1 MPNNNAKKID
11 KYSAPALSKGLDILE
26 FLAREPQAQKK
37 TDIARALDRSISEIF
52 RMLVV
57 LEQREYVAFDAHTE
71 RYSLTTKLFEISHQ
85 HPPIRRLSSV
95 AGEAMQRLARL
106 INQSVHLLIL
116 SDRHVLVI
124 AQVDSP
130 GNNVTSVR
138 LGARLPL
145 FQTASGAVL
154 TAHYDGDDQ
163 LSLNKQL
170 KLATRTQRKIYL
182 DNSAMV
188 QSKRYCECPSL
199 VIEGVLNISVP
210 IHDHAGEVI
219 AALTI
224 PYTKRLNDPKSVSRI
239 EARKALI
246 KTGSAI
252 SKLLG
257 ASVVD
262 ER

>member
-1 MPNNNAKKID
+1 MQNNDVKKID

-26 FLAREPQAQKK
+26 FLAKESQAQKK
-37 TDIARALDRSISEIF
+37 SDIARALDRSISEIF

-95 AGEAMQRLARL
+95 AGEAMQRLAQT
-106 INQSVHLLIL
+106 INQSAHLMIL

-138 LGARLPL
+138 LGARIPL

-154 TAHYDGDDQ
+154 TARFSGEDRVRLDKD
-163 LSLNKQL
+163 LN
-170 KLATRTQRKIYL
+170 LATRTQRKIFQ
-182 DNSAMV
+182 DNSEMMLNK
-188 QSKRYCECPSL
+188 QYCECPSL
-199 VIEGVLNISVP
+199 VIEGVVNISVP

-224 PYTKRLNDPKSVSRI
+224 PFIKRLNDANSVSRT
-239 EARKALI
+239 EARKALVE
-246 KTGSAI
+246 TGDTI

-257 ASVVD
+257 ASVAG
-262 ER
+262 

>member
-1 MPNNNAKKID
+1 MSNNNPQKKD

-26 FLAREPQAQKK
+26 FLAKEAQAQKK

-57 LEQREYVAFDAHTE
+57 LEQREYVVFDAHTE

-85 HPPIRRLSSV
+85 HPPIRRLSSI
-95 AGEAMQRLARL
+95 AGEAMHRLAQR
-106 INQSVHLLIL
+106 INQSAHLLIL

-138 LGARLPL
+138 LGARIPL

-154 TAHYDGDDQ
+154 TANFEYEDR
-163 LSLNKQL
+163 LSLENEL
-170 KLATRTQRKIYL
+170 KSATRTQRKIYR
-182 DNSAMV
+182 DNCTMV
-188 QSKRYCECPSL
+188 LNKGYCECPSL
-199 VIEGVLNISVP
+199 VIEGVLNVSVP
-210 IHDHAGEVI
+210 VHDHSGETI

-224 PYTKRLNDPKSVSRI
+224 PYIKRLNDPNAVTRT

-246 KTGSAI
+246 ETGNEI

-257 ASVVD
+257 ASVAD
-262 ER
+262 DN

>member
-1 MPNNNAKKID
+1 MQNSDDKKID

-26 FLAREPQAQKK
+26 FLAKESQAQKK
-37 TDIARALDRSISEIF
+37 SDIARALDRSISEIF

-57 LEQREYVAFDAHTE
+57 LEQREYVAFDTHTE

-85 HPPIRRLSSV
+85 HPPIRRISSI
-95 AGEAMQRLARL
+95 AGEAMQRLAQR
-106 INQSVHLLIL
+106 INQSAHLMIL

-138 LGARLPL
+138 LGARIPI

-154 TAHYDGDDQ
+154 TANFTGEDRLRMEND
-163 LSLNKQL
+163 L
-170 KLATRTQRKIYL
+170 KSATRSQRKTYQ
-182 DNSAMV
+182 NSSAMML
-188 QSKRYCECPSL
+188 KKNYCECPSM
-199 VIEGVLNISVP
+199 VIEGVMNISVP
-210 IHDHAGEVI
+210 IKDHAGEVI

-224 PYTKRLNDPKSVSRI
+224 PFIKRLNDSESVSRTD
-239 EARKALI
+239 ALKALVN
-246 KTGSAI
+246 TGNTI

-257 ASVVD
+257 ASVV
-262 ER
+262 E

>member
-1 MPNNNAKKID
+1 MANKNNNSKVID

-26 FLAREPQAQKK
+26 FLAQEAQPQKK
-37 TDIARALDRSISEIF
+37 LDIARALNRSISEIF

-57 LEQREYVAFDAHTE
+57 LEQREYVAFDADTE

-85 HPPIRRLSSV
+85 HPPIRRLSSI
-95 AGEAMQRLARL
+95 ASEAMQRYVRN

-116 SDRHVLVI
+116 RDRHVLVI

-130 GNNVTSVR
+130 GNNVISVR
-138 LGARLPL
+138 LGARIPL

-154 TAHYDGDDQ
+154 TAHFSGDDR
-163 LSLNKQL
+163 LNLDNDL
-170 KLATRTQRKIYL
+170 KSATKIQRKIYQ
-182 DNSAMV
+182 DNCM
-188 QSKRYCECPSL
+188 KMLKKHYCESPSM
-199 VIEGVLNISVP
+199 VIDGVLNISVP
-210 IHDHAGEVI
+210 IYDHAGDVI

-224 PYTKRLNDPKSVSRI
+224 PFIKRLNDPHSVSRT

-246 KTGSAI
+246 DTGKVV

-257 ASVVD
+257 ANVAG
-262 ER
+262 

>member
-1 MPNNNAKKID
+1 MTADDSRKVD

-26 FLAREPQAQKK
+26 FLSKESQGQKK
-37 TDIARALDRSISEIF
+37 SDIARALDRSISEIF

-71 RYSLTTKLFEISHQ
+71 RYTLTTKLFEISHRY
-85 HPPIRRLSSV
+85 PPIKRISSI
-95 AGEAMQRLARL
+95 AGEAMQRLAQR
-106 INQSVHLLIL
+106 INQSAHLLIL
-116 SDRHVLVI
+116 SEKHVLVI

-138 LGARLPL
+138 LGARIPL

-154 TAHYDGDDQ
+154 TAYFTGEERARLDEE
-163 LSLNKQL
+163 L
-170 KLATRTQRKIYL
+170 KLATRTQRKIYQ
-182 DNSAMV
+182 DNCAMV
-188 QSKRYCECPSL
+188 LKKHYCECPSL

-210 IHDHAGEVI
+210 IHDHAGDVI

-224 PYTKRLNDPKSVSRI
+224 PYIKRLNDPQAVSRTD
-239 EARKALI
+239 ARKALSD
-246 KTGSAI
+246 TGNAI

-257 ASVVD
+257 ASGSSA
-262 ER
+262 